1 MSAIAHV
8 AGEERRCLVL
18 DLSPGGAKLEFED
31 GEPLDVGTEVV
42 LALEQYGSISAD
54 VRFAEGGK
62 NGIMFIHETGD
73 EARLARYLLSLQP
86 PRNPVR
92 HAVATEATV
101 TSAAGV
107 RCPCFV
113 ESISRDGAGILAD
126 EAGQLGEDDEVV
138 LSLAEHGD
146 IAATVRHVDGRQV
159 GLEFRQKLDA
169 EFPVS

>member
-1 MSAIAHV
+1 MPAVVHV
-8 AGEERRCLVL
+8 AGKKRHCLVL

-42 LALEQYGSISAD
+42 LSLEQYGSISAD
-54 VRFAEGGK
+54 VRFAEDGK
-62 NGIMFIHETGD
+62 NGIMFIHEAAD
-73 EARLARYLLSLQP
+73 ETRLAGYLLSLQP

-101 TSAAGV
+101 TSATGV

-138 LSLAEHGD
+138 LSLPEHGD
-146 IAATVRHVDGRQV
+146 IAATVRHVDGRQI
-159 GLEFRQKLDA
+159 GLKFHEEFDA
-169 EFPVS
+169 ELPVS